1 MQPGG
6 PSSRVVVA
14 ALPDLAP
21 SALDRRGQ
29 VGPADRVGQAGPE
42 GLAGLVAQADREA
55 QVDPAAR
62 GAQSGRGLRV
72 PAVRVVQGARA
83 RVVNELRRGSQSL
96 SAGGFQKLDAGLEQ
110 RSFWPN
116 AMIPSVF
123 RVTWPDGFPVRF
135 AERSPGQPPLTSM
148 TVAGVLG
155 EPC

>member
-21 SALDRRGQ
+21 S
-29 VGPADRVGQAGPE
+29 DRVGQAGPE
-42 GLAGLVAQADREA
+42 GLAGLVAQADLVG
-55 QVDPAAR
+55 QVDRGAR
-62 GAQSGRGLRV
+62 GVQSGRAQQVL
-72 PAVRVVQGARA
+72 AVRVVQGARA